1 MFTFS
6 QINSMWYNEFAKIT
20 HSCVTIRYLRP
31 PVRLLRDLGGPTQ
44 HVKTGGCSFSERS
57 ANLMNTSN
65 RRRRLSGYRQV
76 WAYLIEAYGEKC
88 VYCHRNIST
97 QIDHVIPYSYCRYH
111 GLENLRP
118 CCSWCN
124 LIASDN
130 VFEDFDA
137 KYAYIRQQL
146 NAKHRRGNM
155 LLCSV
160 CMLPYYSALHQS
172 FIFCP
177 RCYAR
182 EYDMP
187 TPKSKPWR
195 EWIETLSSA
204 GIRYRAHY
212 DLADKMYN
220 IGVFGIPLRHK
231 VEMLVDFAMAY
242 YEPADLDKLLGND
255 GRNAVRNEFLEV
267 IF

>member
-6 QINSMWYNEFAKIT
+6 QINNMWYNEFAKIT
-20 HSCVTIRYLRP
+20 HSCVTIRYLHP

-44 HVKTGGCSFSERS
+44 HVKAGGCSFSERS

-65 RRRRLSGYRQV
+65 RRRLSGYRQI
-76 WAYLIEAYGEKC
+76 WAFLINAYGEKC

-97 QIDHVIPYSYCRYH
+97 QIDHVIPYSYSKYH
-111 GLENLRP
+111 GVENLRP

-124 LIASDN
+124 LLASDN

-137 KYAYIRQQL
+137 KYTYVRQRL
-146 NAKHRRGNM
+146 KAKGNHGNM

-160 CMLPYYSALHQS
+160 CLLPYYSALHRS

-177 RCYAR
+177 RCYAK
-182 EYDMP
+182 EYSMP
-187 TPKSKPWR
+187 QPRNRQWR
-195 EWIETLSSA
+195 EWIDTLATA

-212 DLADKMYN
+212 DLADKLYSLG
-220 IGVFGIPLRHK
+220 IFGIPQKEK
-231 VEMLVDFAMAY
+231 VEMLVDFAMQY
-242 YEPADLDKLLGND
+242 YEAADLDKMLGND
-255 GRNAVRNEFLEV
+255 MREHVRNGMLEV
-267 IF
+267 LF